1 MNTISPSTSSMTT
14 YIQTYTLCEYLRQN
28 NFDASKAFRA
38 PRLTY
43 IHKCLK
49 DERSDLRYCMLWASG
64 DFTEVANME
73 TIQIWFVVN
82 SMLRVPCVGV
92 VQCVHTIHSTN
103 KGNPWCGGHYPHHRG
118 SSATR
123 WSIMWNLNHSGLL
136 LWFFFL
142 AWVGCGACNY
152 SSTSR
157 TDHTYTIRLAY
168 LNDQCFRH
176 KCWPAH
182 YATLVWFVVNSTQ
195 CV

>member
-14 YIQTYTLCEYLRQN
+14 YIQTYNLCEYLRQN

-38 PRLTY
+38 SRLTY

-136 LWFFFL
+136 LWFFVPGMGGVWGLQLFIDL
-142 AWVGCGACNY
+142 QNWSYIHDSACISQWSMC
-152 SSTSR
+152 SS
-157 TDHTYTIRLAY
+157 
-168 LNDQCFRH
+168 
-176 KCWPAH
+176 
-182 YATLVWFVVNSTQ
+182 
-195 CV
+195 